1 MNNKDRPHERRAR
14 SPDGGAL
21 ALAIER
27 GEWERVSLYLL
38 LGVAQAARAAPP
50 GAIDD
55 VIALLAAED
64 ADGDR

>member
-1 MNNKDRPHERRAR
+1 MSSNERSHLGR
-14 SPDGGAL
+14 SRSVQPTAL

-38 LGVAQAARAAPP
+38 LGVAQAARAAPAA
-50 GAIDD
+50 AIDD
-55 VIALLAAED
+55 LITLLSGEG

>member
-1 MNNKDRPHERRAR
+1 MNNKGRPRERRAR
-14 SPDGGAL
+14 SPKATAL

-55 VIALLAAED
+55 VIALLADED
-64 ADGDR
+64 AGGDR